1 MTFTNLQRKVSN
13 NSIFEMISPQRY
25 DPYMQEI
32 SNYDENLFSDLYL
45 SGNLAWKKKDSFL
58 GE

>member
-1 MTFTNLQRKVSN
+1 
-13 NSIFEMISPQRY
+13 MISPQRY

-32 SNYDENLFSDLYL
+32 SNYDENQFSDLYL
-45 SGNLAWKKKDSFL
+45 SGSLPWKKKDSFL